1 MDIFTL
7 SLITI
12 FLGGINLLYRNWKE
26 KKLSAW
32 LNNLTI
38 SLKAELTVDKH
49 SMDYHVYYLK
59 GVFQNAPFQCAYVKG
74 LWDKPS
80 SFRVSVPADSKECF
94 SIRLNE
100 IQSGKV
106 QLGEVRSDEGRS
118 DAVQSDAV
126 QSDAVQSDAVQS
138 DAVQSVKASSNAEK
152 EDHLFNCFS
161 SPQSKQAI
169 LKMRSLGIDTLE
181 TKTEEGKKS
190 ICAVLIAEKGR
201 RQSRLFSVTSDWV
214 EQVVHLMQI
223 LTQEPAK
230 V

>member
-1 MDIFTL
+1 M
-7 SLITI
+7 ITI

-106 QLGEVRSDEGRS
+106 QLGEVRSD
-118 DAVQSDAV
+118 AA
-126 QSDAVQSDAVQS
+126 QS

>member
-126 QSDAVQSDAVQS
+126 QS
-138 DAVQSVKASSNAEK
+138 VKASSNAEK

-214 EQVVHLMQI
+214 EQVVHLMQT

>member
-126 QSDAVQSDAVQS
+126 QS
-138 DAVQSVKASSNAEK
+138 VKASSNAEK

>member
-1 MDIFTL
+1 M
-7 SLITI
+7 ITI

-106 QLGEVRSDEGRS
+106 QLGEVRSDEVR
-118 DAVQSDAV
+118 
-126 QSDAVQSDAVQS
+126 SDAVQS

>member
-1 MDIFTL
+1 M
-7 SLITI
+7 ITI

-106 QLGEVRSDEGRS
+106 QLGEVRSD
-118 DAVQSDAV
+118 
-126 QSDAVQSDAVQS
+126 AVQS

>member
-106 QLGEVRSDEGRS
+106 QLGEVRSDEVR
-118 DAVQSDAV
+118 
-126 QSDAVQSDAVQS
+126 SDAVQS

>member
-126 QSDAVQSDAVQS
+126 QS
-138 DAVQSVKASSNAEK
+138 VKASSNAEK

-214 EQVVHLMQI
+214 EQVVHLIQI

>member
-1 MDIFTL
+1 LDIFTL

-106 QLGEVRSDEGRS
+106 QLGEVRSD
-118 DAVQSDAV
+118 
-126 QSDAVQSDAVQS
+126 AVQS

>member
-1 MDIFTL
+1 
-7 SLITI
+7 
-12 FLGGINLLYRNWKE
+12 
-26 KKLSAW
+26 
-32 LNNLTI
+32 
-38 SLKAELTVDKH
+38 
-49 SMDYHVYYLK
+49 MDYHIYYLK

-106 QLGEVRSDEGRS
+106 QLGEVRSDEGR
-118 DAVQSDAV
+118 
-126 QSDAVQSDAVQS
+126 SDAVQS

>member
-94 SIRLNE
+94 FIRLNE

-106 QLGEVRSDEGRS
+106 QLGEVRSDEGR
-118 DAVQSDAV
+118 
-126 QSDAVQSDAVQS
+126 SDAVQS

>member
-1 MDIFTL
+1 M
-7 SLITI
+7 ITI

-126 QSDAVQSDAVQS
+126 QS
-138 DAVQSVKASSNAEK
+138 VKASSNAEK

>member
-106 QLGEVRSDEGRS
+106 QLGEVRSDEVR
-118 DAVQSDAV
+118 
-126 QSDAVQSDAVQS
+126 SDAVQS

-214 EQVVHLMQI
+214 EQVVHLMQT

>member
-49 SMDYHVYYLK
+49 SMDYHIYYLK

-106 QLGEVRSDEGRS
+106 QLGEVRSDEGR
-118 DAVQSDAV
+118 
-126 QSDAVQSDAVQS
+126 SDAVQS

>member
-106 QLGEVRSDEGRS
+106 QLGEVRSD
-118 DAVQSDAV
+118 
-126 QSDAVQSDAVQS
+126 AVQS